1 MPQLVKFHAC
11 VELVKSQVFFFNN
24 NVIFT
29 LSPTTSVLVYL
40 SAKTVCLTATKA
52 ALVFFSLCESMCV
65 FMAKHGPG
73 DCSRNY
79 HMSCEKC
86 EMCEMCLRTEL
97 LM

>member
-40 SAKTVCLTATKA
+40 SAKTLSSACMFDSYKGSSASIL
-52 ALVFFSLCESMCV
+52 FSL
-65 FMAKHGPG
+65 
-73 DCSRNY
+73 
-79 HMSCEKC
+79 
-86 EMCEMCLRTEL
+86 
-97 LM
+97 